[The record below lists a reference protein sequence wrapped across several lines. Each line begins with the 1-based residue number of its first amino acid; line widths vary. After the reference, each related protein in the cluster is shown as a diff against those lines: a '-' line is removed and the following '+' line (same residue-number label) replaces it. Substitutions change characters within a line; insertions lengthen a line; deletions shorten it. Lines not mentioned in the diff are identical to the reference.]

1 MRDSVQSIDRAFD
14 ILEAL
19 ATQKVGLGVTE
30 IARRIG
36 LHKSTVH
43 RLLTSMASRGYIEK
57 NEATSSYR
65 LGLKLVELCSLYLNS
80 LELKTEAQPY
90 LRRLAALTTQP
101 VHLAI
106 ADDGEAVYIDK
117 IESFNTIRMYSAIGK
132 RVPLYCTAVGKVL
145 LMDKEDWEIEE
156 LFKDKEFIPH
166 TSNTLLTTDKLIAE
180 IHQVREKGWA
190 VDNEEHEEGIRC
202 IAAPVYDY
210 RNKIIAGVSTSGLKT
225 IITPERDKE
234 IAGYVV
240 DTALNI
246 SRRMG
251 YNQEN
256 KFADRDLP

>member
-1 MRDSVQSIDRAFD
+1 MRDTVQSVDRAFD
-14 ILEAL
+14 ILEIL
-19 ATQKVGLGVTE
+19 ATEKGGMGVTE

-57 NEATSSYR
+57 DETTGTYR

-90 LRRLAALTTQP
+90 LRKLAALTAQP

-106 ADDGEAVYIDK
+106 LDRHEAVYIDK

-145 LMDKEDWEIEE
+145 LMDKEDDEIRA
-156 LFKDKEFIPH
+156 LFQEIQLVPR
-166 TSNTLLTTDKLIAE
+166 TANTITDVEKLISE
-180 IHQVREKGWA
+180 LDIVRQRGWA

-202 IAAPVYDY
+202 IAGPIYDY
-210 RNKIIAGVSTSGLKT
+210 RGEIIAAVSTSGLKT
-225 IITPERDKE
+225 IISPERDDE
-234 IAGYVV
+234 IAKYVV
-240 DTALNI
+240 ETAREI
-246 SRRMG
+246 SKRMG
-251 YNQEN
+251 YSYA
-256 KFADRDLP
+256 K